1 MYCLLKKNFRYEGT
15 ARYPET
21 PKPGKK
27 KRSQK
32 HKRKVKNPY
41 MKFKEKQ
48 RRHGESPMPK
58 VVSLSPSPKP
68 QIVSKSLSPKF
79 DQPQVVS
86 LSPKLPV
93 YYENWYDKKNWEKIF
108 IYLKINLWN
117 NTVWWHSIR
126 YNCTFLLKLKQALSL
141 KSFIFL
147 LAFQIYYLVLHK
159 IIIKFENWIL
169 ELILRLSGKQIG
181 LGFSYNYVQW
191 KFFLSS
197 FLDKF
202 QNSKNNCNFF
212 LL

>member
-1 MYCLLKKNFRYEGT
+1 MNSFMLKNLLIKLFRKKRFYAWWKALTSLFWSMYCLLKKIRYEGT

-68 QIVSKSLSPKF
+68 QIVTKSLSPKF

-93 YYENWYDKKNWEKIF
+93 YYENWYDKKIEKK
-108 IYLKINLWN
+108 YL
-117 NTVWWHSIR
+117 SI
-126 YNCTFLLKLKQALSL
+126 
-141 KSFIFL
+141 
-147 LAFQIYYLVLHK
+147 
-159 IIIKFENWIL
+159 
-169 ELILRLSGKQIG
+169 
-181 LGFSYNYVQW
+181 
-191 KFFLSS
+191 
-197 FLDKF
+197 
-202 QNSKNNCNFF
+202 
-212 LL
+212 